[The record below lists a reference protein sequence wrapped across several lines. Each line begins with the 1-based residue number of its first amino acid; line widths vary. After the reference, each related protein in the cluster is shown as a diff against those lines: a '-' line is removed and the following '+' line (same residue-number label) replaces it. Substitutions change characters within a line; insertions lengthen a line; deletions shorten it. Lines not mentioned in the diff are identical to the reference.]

1 MLIHGLIAKLSGL
14 SCTSLPK
21 TLLCCVQNEL
31 KVDDLQYQTL
41 VGAAASI
48 KSVVMLQEDQQR
60 KEKEEDAR
68 EQARLQAEQQ
78 KLKQQFAEEKEAEK
92 AKRALES
99 GVRDIL

>member
-1 MLIHGLIAKLSGL
+1 MILY
-14 SCTSLPK
+14 LPSHK
-21 TLLCCVQNEL
+21 ALLCCIKNKL
-31 KVDDLQYQTL
+31 KLHDLQYQNF
-41 VGAAASI
+41 VSANVI
-48 KSVVMLQEDQQR
+48 KSVVILQEEQQR

-99 GVRDIL
+99 GVSDIL

>member
-1 MLIHGLIAKLSGL
+1 MLRVEKNDLEY
-14 SCTSLPK
+14 
-21 TLLCCVQNEL
+21 QN
-31 KVDDLQYQTL
+31 L
-41 VGAAASI
+41 VGA
-48 KSVVMLQEDQQR
+48 KDVRSVVMLQEEQQR

-99 GVRDIL
+99 GVSDIL

>member
-1 MLIHGLIAKLSGL
+1 MTFQKNEKLH
-14 SCTSLPK
+14 
-21 TLLCCVQNEL
+21 
-31 KVDDLQYQTL
+31 DLQYQNL
-41 VGAAASI
+41 VI
-48 KSVVMLQEDQQR
+48 TKFVKSVVILQEEQQR

-99 GVRDIL
+99 GVSKIL

>member
-1 MLIHGLIAKLSGL
+1 M
-14 SCTSLPK
+14 
-21 TLLCCVQNEL
+21 
-31 KVDDLQYQTL
+31 KVNREYDLQRQNL
-41 VGAAASI
+41 VGAKPI
-48 KSVVMLQEDQQR
+48 RFGGTLQEEQQR

-99 GVRDIL
+99 GVSDTL

>member
-1 MLIHGLIAKLSGL
+1 VS
-14 SCTSLPK
+14 
-21 TLLCCVQNEL
+21 
-31 KVDDLQYQTL
+31 
-41 VGAAASI
+41 
-48 KSVVMLQEDQQR
+48 LQEEQQR

-99 GVRDIL
+99 GVRDTIALHQCICHCFIAYHACTQMLLALLPQTLSK